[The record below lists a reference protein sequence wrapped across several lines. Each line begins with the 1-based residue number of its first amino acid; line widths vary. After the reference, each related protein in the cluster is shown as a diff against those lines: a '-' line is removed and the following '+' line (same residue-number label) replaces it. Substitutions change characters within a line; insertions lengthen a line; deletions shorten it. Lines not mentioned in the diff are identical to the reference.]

1 MYQKGFPIKLN
12 LSNLLSGYRS
22 TEKLNE
28 NFDAIK
34 VAFENTLSRDGTTPN
49 DMSADLDIGSFRI
62 VNLATPIDPTDGA
75 NKAYVDSVSTNGLQ
89 GPQGEPGVEGP
100 QGPEGDPGPTGEAG
114 AAGAAA
120 TIEVGSVTTGAAGT
134 DVIIVNSGT
143 SSAAVFDITI
153 PRGNTGAAGAG
164 SGDMVGANNLSD
176 IVSQATS
183 RTNLGLG
190 TAATHAHGDYA
201 LATHTHVMADIT
213 DISTYA
219 KTLLDDTTS
228 TAARTTLGLGSLAVL
243 STINASHISN
253 PQDVKV
259 TESLIIAVSDE
270 TTAITTGTAKVTFR
284 MPYAFTLSS
293 VRASLTTASSSGTP
307 TVDINESGSS
317 ILSTKLTIDAS
328 ERTSTTAATSY
339 VLSDTSLADDAEMT
353 IDIDVAGTG
362 AKGLKVYLIGS
373 RT

>member
-1 MYQKGFPIKLN
+1 M
-12 LSNLLSGYRS
+12 SNLLSGYRS

-100 QGPEGDPGPTGEAG
+100 QGPEGDPGPTGAAG

-120 TIEVGSVTTGAAGT
+120 TIEVGAVTTGAAGT

-153 PRGNTGAAGAG
+153 PRGATGAAGAG
-164 SGDMVGANNLSD
+164 SGDMVGANNLSELTN
-176 IVSQATS
+176 VATA
-183 RTNLGLG
+183 RTALGLG
-190 TAATHAHGDYA
+190 SAATHADSDYA
-201 LATHTHVMADIT
+201 DASHTHVMADIT

-259 TESLIIAVSDE
+259 LESLIIAVSDE

-317 ILSTKLTIDAS
+317 ILSTKLTIDAN
-328 ERTSTTAATSY
+328 EKTSTTAASSY
-339 VLSDTSLADDAEMT
+339 VLSDTSLADDAEIT